1 MIDIDEFIKYP
12 KCLLIAPAGFGKT
25 HTITDCLKKL
35 PIDLKK
41 QLILTHTHAGVSS
54 IKEKLKKQGVHNNY
68 VVETISS
75 FVQRFVLA
83 YNHNTTIPNIEDS
96 KKHYSF
102 LNKMA
107 LTLFKSRIISE
118 VIFST
123 YSGLFVDEY
132 QDCTKTQH
140 ALIKI
145 LAEILPTRLLGDFL
159 QGIFEF
165 NEPIVD
171 LTCVAEMDG
180 FIENS
185 FKLSQPQRWLN
196 GNNIGLGNDLKL
208 IRNKLINK
216 ENVDLKL
223 FKSIEVYNY
232 NSLDLHTPRTD
243 YNRLIWSLI
252 KSSESFL
259 IIHSNTTSIEPRK
272 KISQKFNNSLVLIE
286 SIDDKLFYKLSK
298 LLDQI
303 DLTNA
308 AVKLRE
314 FSLDL
319 FNKSEVNNWFNE
331 KGFKRKTK
339 QEEKDAINELNNLTA
354 DFKSNLSQIIL
365 KISSLPNFKC
375 YRPEVLSSLLK
386 AVELAHNDKCSY
398 YEAMV
403 IHRNLVRRLGRKVE
417 GKCIGTTLLT
427 KGLEF
432 DTVLILDAH
441 KFTCPKHF
449 YVAITR
455 ACKKLII
462 VTEDN
467 TLNFTY

>member
-1 MIDIDEFIKYP
+1 MIDIDQFLKHS

-35 PIDLKK
+35 PVDSKK
-41 QLILTHTHAGVSS
+41 ELILTHTHAGVSS
-54 IKEKLKKQGVHNNY
+54 IKEKLKKQGVHKNY
-68 VVETISS
+68 EIETISS
-75 FVQRFVLA
+75 FIQRFVLA
-83 YNHNTTIPNIEDS
+83 YNHNKVLPNIEDS
-96 KKHYSF
+96 KKYYLF
-102 LNKMA
+102 LYYEA
-107 LTLFKSRIISE
+107 LTLFKSRIITE

-140 ALIKI
+140 AIIKI
-145 LAEILPTRLLGDFL
+145 LANILPTRLLGDFL

-171 LTCVAEMDG
+171 LSSDKEMDG

-185 FKLSQPQRWLN
+185 FELSQPQRWLY
-196 GNNIGLGNDLKL
+196 GNNASLGNDLKL
-208 IRNKLINK
+208 IREKLIKK
-216 ENVDLKL
+216 ENINLLL
-223 FKSIEVYNY
+223 FNSIEVHNY
-232 NSLDLHTPRTD
+232 PSVDLHTPRTD

-252 KSSESFL
+252 GTSDSFL

-303 DLTNA
+303 NSSNV
-308 AVKLRE
+308 AVKLHE
-314 FSLDL
+314 LSLDL
-319 FNKSEVNNWFNE
+319 FNKTEVNNWFNE
-331 KGFKRKTK
+331 KGFKRKAK
-339 QEEKDAINELNNLTA
+339 QEEKDIINELISLSADLQNNLT
-354 DFKSNLSQIIL
+354 LIIS
-365 KISSLPNFKC
+365 KISTLPNFKC
-375 YRPEVLSSLLK
+375 YRPEVLSSVLK
-386 AVELAHNDKCSY
+386 AIEVAQSEKCTY
-398 YEAMV
+398 YQAM
-403 IHRNLVRRLGRKVE
+403 ISHRNLVRRLGRSVD

-441 KFTCPKHF
+441 KFICPKHF

-455 ACKKLII
+455 ACKRLII
-462 VTEDN
+462 VTEKN
-467 TLNFTY
+467 TLNFT

>member
-1 MIDIDEFIKYP
+1 MINIDEFLKYP

-35 PIDLKK
+35 QVDSKK

-54 IKEKLKKQGVHNNY
+54 IKEKLKKQGIHNNY
-68 VVETISS
+68 EIETISS
-75 FVQRFVLA
+75 FIQRFVLA
-83 YNHNTTIPNIEDS
+83 YNHNNVIPNIEDS
-96 KKHYSF
+96 KKYYSF
-102 LNKMA
+102 VNKVA
-107 LTLFKSRIISE
+107 VTLFKSRIISE

-140 ALIKI
+140 SIIKI

-165 NEPIVD
+165 NEPTVD
-171 LTCVAEMDG
+171 LTCSTEMDG
-180 FIENS
+180 FIQNS

-196 GNNIGLGNDLKL
+196 GNNADLGNDLKA

-216 ENVDLKL
+216 ENIDLKL

-232 NSLDLHTPRTD
+232 TSLDLHTPRTD

-252 KSSESFL
+252 GSSNSFL

-272 KISQKFNNSLVLIE
+272 KVSQKFNNSLVLIE

-303 DLTNA
+303 NSGNA

-339 QEEKDAINELNNLTA
+339 QEEKDRINELNNLFT
-354 DFKSNLSQIIL
+354 DFKSNLCLIIF
-365 KISSLPNFKC
+365 KISKLPNFKC

-386 AVELAHNDKCSY
+386 AIEIAHREKSNY
-398 YEAMV
+398 YQAM
-403 IHRNLVRRLGRKVE
+403 ITYRNLVRRLGRKVD

-432 DTVLILDAH
+432 DTVLILDAQ

-462 VTEDN
+462 VTENN
-467 TLNFTY
+467 TLSFT